1 MNKKKTVLIF
11 FVLMVIFFIYYWY
24 RTYSTINKIYE
35 RKFGENPL
43 LLRKYFSTLL
53 ATYTSDLSREELKN
67 LYINLTTKKV
77 IFQGGNESE
86 ANSVTI
92 LFPIEEI
99 ENLGRS
105 LSMGCYYIEVNNII
119 LKPFSNFS
127 FMIPEE
133 IIKSSFGKSLSPASQ
148 SEEERWLFQ
157 LYYSHC
163 ITRCT
168 RIFGENLIAF
178 STVVNKTEIITDPQ
192 RVGKM
197 KVFLSENAHLIDEI
211 ARISRDSKNLNSIT
225 FLLPFPSKDELTNL
239 DIILSA
245 AESYVFHANMLLL
258 EKVPDV
264 SIDKFEEVKLKE
276 CSKNLVYKRLKKL
289 EKELIDTLGMNDT
302 FDKIRKIRI
311 KIIQDCS
318 KELLN
323 DTSCNFFD
331 EISRER
337 SIANVLSKHEIFAS
351 CLSSSLKNLTIEKS

>member
-35 RKFGENPL
+35 KKFGESPH
-43 LLRKYFSTLL
+43 LRKYFS
-53 ATYTSDLSREELKN
+53 DLFGYIIRKEISLEG
-67 LYINLTTKKV
+67 LYINLTAEKV
-77 IFQGGNESE
+77 TFEGEKENKAGLITLS
-86 ANSVTI
+86 
-92 LFPIEEI
+92 FPVEEI
-99 ENLGRS
+99 NIGYALNT
-105 LSMGCYYIEVNNII
+105 GCYYIKFNNTT
-119 LKPFSNFS
+119 LKPLFNFS

-133 IIKSSFGKSLSPASQ
+133 IEKYFSTKAGKRTLLSEEGGWMLLLHYLHSLS
-148 SEEERWLFQ
+148 
-157 LYYSHC
+157 
-163 ITRCT
+163 RCA

-178 STVVNKTEIITDPQ
+178 KRPSVNSTETEIVTNPEDVNK
-192 RVGKM
+192 K
-197 KVFLSENAHLIDEI
+197 KFYLINRALLADELARI
-211 ARISRDSKNLNSIT
+211 ARNAKDLNSII
-225 FLLPFPSKDELTNL
+225 FLLPFPYKDELTNL
-239 DIILSA
+239 DIILSTI
-245 AESYVFHANMLLL
+245 ESYVFHGSMFLL

-264 SIDKFEEVKLKE
+264 FIDKFEEVKLKD

-337 SIANVLSKHEIFAS
+337 SIANVVSKHAIFAS
-351 CLSSSLKNLTIEKS
+351 CLSSSLKNLTKRES